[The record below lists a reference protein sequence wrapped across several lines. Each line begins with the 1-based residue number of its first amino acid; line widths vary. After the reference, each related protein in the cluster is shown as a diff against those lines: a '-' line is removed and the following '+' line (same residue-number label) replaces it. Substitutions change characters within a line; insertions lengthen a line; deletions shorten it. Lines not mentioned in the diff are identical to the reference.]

1 MILKDSFYTI
11 CRQLTEEGVSG
22 WESAGALTRGVAYE
36 IRLNESHF
44 IYQAHFPSEPIT
56 PGVCVIQIAKELLE
70 ESLRQRLEIKMV
82 KNVKFLNVIS
92 PTRTPLITFEFG
104 KMTKD
109 DTAKTC
115 QVQVLVSAAE
125 VLLAK
130 LSFICQHR

>member
-11 CRQLTEEGVSG
+11 NRQLTGEGISG
-22 WESAGALTRGVAYE
+22 GETMGDLTRGVAYE

-56 PGVCVIQIAKELLE
+56 PGVCIIQIAKELLE
-70 ESLRQRLEIKMV
+70 ESLRQHLEIKAV
-82 KNVKFLNVIS
+82 KNVKFLHVIS
-92 PTRTPLITFEFG
+92 PMRTPLITFEFG

-125 VLLAK
+125 ALLAK
-130 LSFICQHR
+130 LSFICQQR